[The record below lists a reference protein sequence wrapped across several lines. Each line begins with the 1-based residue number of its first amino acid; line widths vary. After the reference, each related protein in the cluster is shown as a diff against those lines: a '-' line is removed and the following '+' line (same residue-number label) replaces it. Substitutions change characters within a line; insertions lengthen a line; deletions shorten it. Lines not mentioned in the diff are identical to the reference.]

1 MLVWIKENKKTFIGI
16 IIVVILFFMVKYDYI
31 TKEDIKYL
39 MSSLKDIIGYIKEI
53 IKEIGDFIKYITT

>member
-1 MLVWIKENKKTFIGI
+1 LLVWIKENKKTFIGI